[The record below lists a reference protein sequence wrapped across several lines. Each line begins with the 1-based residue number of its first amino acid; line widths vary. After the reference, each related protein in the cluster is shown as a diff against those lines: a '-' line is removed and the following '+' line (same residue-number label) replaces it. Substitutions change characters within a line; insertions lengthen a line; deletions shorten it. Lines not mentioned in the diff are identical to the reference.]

1 MFIIKIKYVQGKS
14 SCERC
19 GAYIKNIY
27 IITFNDGY
35 SIQVGPKCVKNVLR
49 ETNLTKKGCTY
60 VENLMKPIERLRKKF
75 LMWQN
80 MTYETA
86 LKKKLLTMVWD
97 ETAQEF
103 RNQTEEE
110 YRETKKRMLEY
121 LPKRLKEDEEE
132 MNKVLLEKGKNIR
145 IRQ

>member
-1 MFIIKIKYVQGKS
+1 MKIEYVQGQS

-27 IITFNDGY
+27 IITFHDGY
-35 SIQVGPKCVKNVLR
+35 SIHVGPKCVKNVLK
-49 ETNLTKKGCTY
+49 ETNLTEKGCTY
-60 VENLMKPIERLRKKF
+60 VENLMKPIERLRKKI

-80 MTYETA
+80 MTYKTA

-110 YRETKKRMLEY
+110 YKETKKRMTEY
-121 LPKRLKEDEEE
+121 LPKRLKEDEEK